1 MGEARAVQE
10 KASAELKSRIGKLTS
25 ERDEQANQAAGIK
38 AQLEKLGAAREA
50 QEKASAELKSRFD
63 KLISERDEQRKLA
76 ETRLQQS
83 NKEKLRADN
92 FQAELEQKR
101 ADLERLEQQLAE
113 LNRRLP
119 KLDDEFVK
127 VEAQIELIKDILIR
141 EKAF

>member
-10 KASAELKSRIGKLTS
+10 KASAELKSRI
-25 ERDEQANQAAGIK
+25 
-38 AQLEKLGAAREA
+38 
-50 QEKASAELKSRFD
+50 D

-101 ADLERLEQQLAE
+101 ADLERSEQQLAE